1 MQEELDKR
9 NIKIEFDAAPNP
21 EFLNEG
27 DALFFLK
34 PDRIVV
40 RERKSRRFNK
50 SLDRPFTLNS
60 LPIIL
65 WTFFLLK

>member
-27 DALFFLK
+27 AAIDDFK
-34 PDRIVV
+34 TGQNCSSIRG
-40 RERKSRRFNK
+40 ERAEGLIKA
-50 SLDRPFTLNS
+50 
-60 LPIIL
+60 
-65 WTFFLLK
+65 